1 MGRMGW
7 GLCMS
12 LGCSRDAPFNCGCVR
27 SPLDLDVFYTDENDP
42 AHQSTPNGALELVA
56 LKK

>member
-12 LGCSRDAPFNCGCVR
+12 LGCSRDVSFNCGCVR
-27 SPLDLDVFYTDENDP
+27 SPLDLGVFYTDENDL
-42 AHQSTPNGALELVA
+42 ASNIQ
-56 LKK
+56 

>member
-12 LGCSRDAPFNCGCVR
+12 LGCSRDVSFNCGCVR
-27 SPLDLDVFYTDENDP
+27 SPLDLGVFYTDENDP
-42 AHQSTPNGALELVA
+42 ATSISQRQLALWNLWT
-56 LKK
+56 